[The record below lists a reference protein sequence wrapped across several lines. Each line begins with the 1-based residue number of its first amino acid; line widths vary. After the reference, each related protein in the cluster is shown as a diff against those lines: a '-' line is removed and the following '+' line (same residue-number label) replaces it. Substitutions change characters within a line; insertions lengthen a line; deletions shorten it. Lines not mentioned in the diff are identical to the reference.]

1 MVILYAMKRPIFV
14 RPLSDAERNSLEAG
28 LRSQDA
34 FTLRRCQILL
44 ASADGQNAYQIARN
58 LGCNPQTVR
67 NAIHIFNQ
75 EGLSEALKR
84 GSNRPHTVNRAF
96 DDQGAEALREMLHKS
111 PREFG
116 KDSSLWTL
124 AMAAE
129 VSCEE
134 GLSKER
140 VSGETVRATLAR
152 MGVRW
157 QRAKH
162 WITSPDPLYERK
174 KESAID

>member
-1 MVILYAMKRPIFV
+1 MVILYSMKRPIYV
-14 RPLSDAERNSLEAG
+14 RPLSDAERETLEAG
-28 LRSQDA
+28 LRSPDA

-44 ASADGQNAYQIARN
+44 ASADGQNAYQIAHN

-67 NAIHIFNQ
+67 NAIHIFNE
-75 EGLSEALKR
+75 EGLSKALRR
-84 GSNRPHTVNRAF
+84 GSNRPNTIHRSF
-96 DDQGAEALREMLHKS
+96 EEEGAEALRQMLHRI

-116 KDSSLWTL
+116 KPSSLWTMEL
-124 AMAAE
+124 AAE
-129 VSCEE
+129 VSFEE
-134 GLSKER
+134 GFTKER
-140 VSGETVRATLAR
+140 ISGETVRATLAR

-174 KESAID
+174 KGGATD

>member
-1 MVILYAMKRPIFV
+1 MVILYVMKRPIFV
-14 RPLSDAERNSLEAG
+14 RPLTDAERETLEAG
-28 LRSQDA
+28 LRSPDA

-58 LGCNPQTVR
+58 LGCNPQTAR
-67 NAIHIFNQ
+67 NAIHILNE
-75 EGLSEALKR
+75 EGLQQALRR
-84 GSNRPHTVNRAF
+84 GSHRPRTGQRSFAEE
-96 DDQGAEALREMLHKS
+96 GAEALRQMLHRS

-116 KDSSLWTL
+116 KQSSLWTL
-124 AMAAE
+124 AMAAQ
-129 VSCEE
+129 VSFEE
-134 GLSKER
+134 GLTKEP
-140 VSGETVRATLAR
+140 VSGETIRATLAR

-174 KESAID
+174 KGGATD